1 MLQFCAWKVAV
12 LQHPEQVLQID
23 CSTSMG
29 NTRPD
34 AALDPEALERIA
46 ATLRAMQHMGPSS
59 ASSAELEDWHDMA
72 LILQKSFDTFATEQV
87 RQGVRNSSADWLSWG
102 ARYRAPVGLS
112 MQLTTGPEPAGMT
125 CG

>member
-12 LQHPEQVLQID
+12 LQHPEQVLQTD

-34 AALDPEALERIA
+34 AALAPEALERIA
-46 ATLRAMQHMGPSS
+46 ATLRAMQPMGPGP
-59 ASSAELEDWHDMA
+59 ASSSKLEDWHDMA

-87 RQGVRNSSADWLSWG
+87 RRGVGNLF
-102 ARYRAPVGLS
+102 
-112 MQLTTGPEPAGMT
+112 
-125 CG
+125 C